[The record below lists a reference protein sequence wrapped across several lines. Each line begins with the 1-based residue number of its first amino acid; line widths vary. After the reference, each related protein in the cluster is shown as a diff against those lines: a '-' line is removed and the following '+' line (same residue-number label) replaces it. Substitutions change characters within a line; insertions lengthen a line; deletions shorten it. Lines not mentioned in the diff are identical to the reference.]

1 MANDAQNQTGVKDVN
16 YDLISVIYHTTKAT
30 LLYDQFIQDA
40 EKTGDQELL
49 GFLRDTQSAAKTTAD
64 KAQALLAKRLAK

>member
-1 MANDAQNQTGVKDVN
+1 MDSNSKTGVKDVN

-30 LLYDQFIQDA
+30 LLYDQFIGDA
-40 EKTGDQELL
+40 EEAGDQELL
-49 GFLRDTQSAAKTTAD
+49 GFLRETQQAAKTTGQ